1 LPSIAPTPSV
11 QAERQHS
18 GVNRCLCSALLCC
31 HAHQVEGST
40 GQTGHFGPPAPWSAE
55 GFLLAEQL
63 RRKKE
68 SGTFF
73 SISVSIWG
81 KLLLLGTASSA
92 AQN

>member
-1 LPSIAPTPSV
+1 MPL
-11 QAERQHS
+11 Q
-18 GVNRCLCSALLCC
+18 CFALLPCTSGGGE
-31 HAHQVEGST
+31 HRTDST
-40 GQTGHFGPPAPWSAE
+40 VWSPAPWSAE

-68 SGTFF
+68 IGTFF

-92 AQN
+92 AQS